1 MGGFYLSL
9 SMGHISCVARVVGQD
24 SPRILVNHHF
34 ESFVFQIL
42 QALYLLPSAYPLPAI
57 LHLST
62 HLPLQKYKST
72 DQKER
77 DARVAYST
85 YKDQERRARA
95 CLEYCPK
102 YGARHGTDHRCPHRL
117 ERAPQDGHFS
127 HDILRLQITLRSR
140 LVFVTHTT
148 SFCVRSDHPRLHK
161 PIHPRP
167 FGLSQCS
174 SSSSRSYNTSIA
186 ACRTYIPTPARRY
199 PRQATTECH
208 PRHPHNLRGL
218 ELGPCSRR
226 ACGYRPGLDRRL
238 HSHSLHHSQRL
249 PLRRLWQQADRGRR
263 GSRSAPSSSDQT
275 ES

>member
-24 SPRILVNHHF
+24 SLRILVNHHF

-174 SSSSRSYNTSIA
+174 SAKKRSWWKSTSSRVSAPRMISSKSLRSIA
-186 ACRTYIPTPARRY
+186 
-199 PRQATTECH
+199 
-208 PRHPHNLRGL
+208 
-218 ELGPCSRR
+218 
-226 ACGYRPGLDRRL
+226 
-238 HSHSLHHSQRL
+238 
-249 PLRRLWQQADRGRR
+249 RR
-263 GSRSAPSSSDQT
+263 GGPQNESPRGGVVIGRSIRQNWEAGIDRLGRSVGGERIIKASMVW
-275 ES
+275 